1 MKFFQLIG
9 LDEVYSFK
17 KGVLFMFVVL
27 FFTGII
33 LNADQNVMSP
43 SIQFIE
49 NEFNIGDREIGIVG
63 SAFTLVAAV
72 VTLLWGYLTD
82 KFSRKLLLILAIF
95 LGEIPCLL
103 TAFAQNYQQLLI
115 LRVLTGI
122 GIGGTVPIVFSIIGD
137 LFTEKQRAK
146 AQAWYDAIIAIGI
159 LFGMVIAG
167 FLAPVYGWRLPF
179 IIVSVPNFLFI
190 LSLLIWGR
198 EPERGAGE
206 QEIRELVISGKK
218 YESKIKLKD
227 YIQLIKIPTNVWL
240 FIQGIPGTV
249 AWGIIPFYLI
259 TFYYRHKN
267 YPIQLGT
274 VLLIILG
281 IGTVLGKFVGGYLGN
296 KLYLKKRSY
305 LPILCGLSQFI
316 GVIPILITLFWP
328 GKVNP
333 TFIDILPPSIFGFIG
348 AFFISFA
355 GPNVKAMLM
364 NVNLPEQRG
373 AISSVF
379 NLTDSIGAGF
389 GPFIGGL
396 ISQAKD
402 LDFALKVSSL
412 FWIPCG
418 ILFFVVAIFINR
430 DVEKLREK
438 MEKVRIS
445 MEEKWMNLKLNLIV

>member
-137 LFTEKQRAK
+137 LFTEKQRAR

-167 FLAPVYGWRLPF
+167 FLAPIYGWRLPF

-190 LSLLIWGR
+190 LSLLIWGK

-227 YIQLIKIPTNVWL
+227 YIQLINIPTNVWL

-296 KLYLKKRSY
+296 KLYLKKRNY

-316 GVIPILITLFWP
+316 GVVPILITLFWP

-396 ISQAKD
+396 ISQARD

-438 MEKVRIS
+438 MEKVRIN
-445 MEEKWMNLKLNLIV
+445 MEEK

>member
-1 MKFFQLIG
+1 MTFFKLIG

-17 KGVLFMFVVL
+17 KGVLFLFVVL

-63 SAFTLVAAV
+63 SAFTLVAAI

-82 KFSRKLLLILAIF
+82 KFSRKWLLIIAIF

-137 LFTEKQRAK
+137 LFTEKQRAR

-179 IIVSVPNFLFI
+179 IIVSVPNFLFV
-190 LSLLIWGR
+190 LGLFIWGK

-227 YIQLIKIPTNVWL
+227 YIQLVKIPTNVWL

-259 TFYYRHKN
+259 TFYYRHKY

-316 GVIPILITLFWP
+316 GVVPILITLFWP

-418 ILFFVVAIFINR
+418 ILFFVVAIFINK
-430 DVEKLREK
+430 DAEKLREK

-445 MEEKWMNLKLNLIV
+445 IEEK

>member
-17 KGVLFMFVVL
+17 KGVLFLFVLL

-49 NEFNIGDREIGIVG
+49 NEFKIGDKEIGIVG

-82 KFSRKLLLILAIF
+82 KFSRKWLLIIAIL

-115 LRVLTGI
+115 LRVLTGV
-122 GIGGTVPIVFSIIGD
+122 GIGGTVPVVFSIIGD
-137 LFTEKQRAK
+137 LFTEKQRAR

-179 IIVSVPNFLFI
+179 IIVSVPDFLFVLGI
-190 LSLLIWGR
+190 LIWGR

-206 QEIRELVISGKK
+206 QEIRELVISGKR
-218 YESKIKLKD
+218 YESKIKIKD
-227 YIQLIKIPTNVWL
+227 YIQLIKIPTNIWL

-259 TFYYRHKN
+259 TFYYRHKH

-333 TFIDILPPSIFGFIG
+333 TFVDILPPSIFGFIG

-373 AISSVF
+373 AISSIF

-396 ISQAKD
+396 ISSVRD

-418 ILFFVVAIFINR
+418 VLFFVVAIFINR
-430 DVEKLREK
+430 DVEKIREK
-438 MEKVRIS
+438 MEKVRLE
-445 MEEKWMNLKLNLIV
+445 MEKNE

>member
-1 MKFFQLIG
+1 MRFFEIIG

-17 KGVLFMFVVL
+17 KGVLFLFVLL

-43 SIQFIE
+43 SIEFIE
-49 NEFNIGDREIGIVG
+49 KEFGIGDREIGIVG
-63 SAFTLVAAV
+63 SSFTLVAAI

-82 KFSRKLLLILAIF
+82 KFSRKWLLIIAIL
-95 LGEIPCLL
+95 LGEIPCFL
-103 TAFAQNYQQLLI
+103 TAFAQNYTQLLI
-115 LRVLTGI
+115 LRILTGI

-137 LFTEKQRAK
+137 LFTEKQRAR

-167 FLAPVYGWRLPF
+167 FLAPVIGWRIPF
-179 IIVSVPNFLFI
+179 IIVSVPDLFFVLGLI
-190 LSLLIWGR
+190 IWGR

-218 YESKIKLKD
+218 YKETIKLKD
-227 YIQLIKIPTNVWL
+227 YLKLFKIPTNIWL
-240 FIQGIPGTV
+240 FIQGIPGTI

-259 TFYYRHKN
+259 TFYFRHKH

-274 VLLIILG
+274 ILLIILG
-281 IGTVLGKFVGGYLGN
+281 IGTVLGKFVGGNLGN
-296 KLYLKKRSY
+296 KLYLKKRAY
-305 LPILCGLSQFI
+305 LPIFCGLSQFI
-316 GVIPILITLFWP
+316 GVIPVLITLFWP
-328 GKVNP
+328 GKPNP
-333 TFIDILPPSIFGFIG
+333 TFLDVLPPSIFGFFG

-373 AISSVF
+373 AISSIF

-396 ISQAKD
+396 ISSIKD
-402 LDFALKVSSL
+402 LDFALKVSAL

-418 ILFFVVAIFINR
+418 VLFFVVAIYINR
-430 DVEKLREK
+430 DVEKIRKRMELIRKELEK
-438 MEKVRIS
+438 
-445 MEEKWMNLKLNLIV
+445 